1 MGKETRQLFIALFSS
16 WKFGETG
23 MKATPN
29 TSAYFVSDIYVCAVS
44 YTHFVAAKPYFIA
57 IVSTTVETD
66 KPEKEIQIGLDLLGP
81 IREK

>member
-1 MGKETRQLFIALFSS
+1 MVTIFVANVETDGKGLLSISVICL
-16 WKFGETG
+16 
-23 MKATPN
+23 
-29 TSAYFVSDIYVCAVS
+29 VSDIYVCAVS